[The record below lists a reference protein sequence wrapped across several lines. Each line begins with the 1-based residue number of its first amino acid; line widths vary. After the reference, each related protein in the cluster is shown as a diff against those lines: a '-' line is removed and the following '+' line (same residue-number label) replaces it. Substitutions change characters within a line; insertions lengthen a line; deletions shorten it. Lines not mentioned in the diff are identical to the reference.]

1 MQGQELDGRAL
12 NLDYANA
19 RPAEANPQNRAA
31 DRAQKHGDTVSP
43 ESETLFVGNLPFDID
58 QDAVHE
64 FFSEVSEV
72 ASVRLPTDP

>member
-1 MQGQELDGRAL
+1 MQGFELDSRAL

-19 RPAEANPQNRAA
+19 RPAESNPRERAT

-43 ESETLFVGNLPFDID
+43 ESETLFVGNLPFDTD
-58 QDAVHE
+58 QDTVRQ
-64 FFSEVSEV
+64 FFGEVAEV